1 MIKSKRIEDYFGK
14 NTNIDNIDY
23 DIKRY
28 FYLSWTNKYKPDFE
42 AIWTKEKP
50 DKINFI
56 EHVNCDYI
64 KKGYY
69 FYICGYFSD
78 NEDRKYYI
86 GKEKKYKNVSYL
98 ISHLQKNIRKQDDI
112 LAVSSC
118 YHLLKLDL
126 IKLLR
131 RIPIIMLEDT
141 FLNESFTT
149 IIWLMVAIN
158 FESFKIKQ
166 YVYEWILGIIYVLC
180 KIDYKDN
187 LNENS
192 ELNNIESS
200 NKNNIINILNKYS
213 SLNTIEYSLL
223 YSMHIRIAYGGT
235 KEDINMLNK
244 FINLWYNRFLL
255 GNYTLNNIKNKPISI
270 YVKDLDI
277 SDWDISAI
285 DYHCNS
291 DIIDYILKKY
301 NYLELDHNE
310 LKKIIW
316 INSSSINNRIE
327 NKIYNE
333 NVWNTIKDYLYKTQK
348 YLLDSS

>member
-1 MIKSKRIEDYFGK
+1 MSKLRRIEDYFTK
-14 NTNIDNIDY
+14 NTSNDKKY

-28 FYLSWTNKYKPDFE
+28 FYLSWSNKYKPDIE

-78 NEDRKYYI
+78 YEDRKYYI

-131 RIPIIMLEDT
+131 RLPIIMLEDT

-149 IIWLMVAIN
+149 LIWLMIAVN

-166 YVYEWILGIIYVLC
+166 YIYEWILGISYVLC
-180 KIDYKDN
+180 KINEKD
-187 LNENS
+187 
-192 ELNNIESS
+192 ELNNIDYKDS
-200 NKNNIINILNKYS
+200 KCKDNIIEILDKYS
-213 SLNTIEYSLL
+213 SFNTIEYSLL
-223 YSMHIRIAYGGT
+223 YSMHLRIAYGGT
-235 KEDINMLNK
+235 DEDINMLKK

-255 GNYTLNNIKNKPISI
+255 GTYTLSNIKNRPISI
-270 YVKDLDI
+270 FVKELDI
-277 SDWDISAI
+277 IDWDLSAI

-291 DIIDYILKKY
+291 NILEYVLKKY
-301 NYLELDHNE
+301 NYLDLDNNE

-333 NVWNTIKDYLYKTQK
+333 SIWNIIKDYLYKTQK